1 MLHKAGVNPTTAA
14 GSSTSGGSGP
24 ALTPSSWDE
33 EGEDGRDVDMD
44 EREVRGK
51 WEDERRG
58 DGRRKRIERS

>member
-1 MLHKAGVNPTTAA
+1 M
-14 GSSTSGGSGP
+14 
-24 ALTPSSWDE
+24 TPSSWDE
-33 EGEDGRDVDMD
+33 EGEEGRDVDMD